1 MVGFLVLQVIGLAIV
16 MLFPPLT
23 TWLPNRLFP

>member
-1 MVGFLVLQVIGLAIV
+1 MLPFLVLQVIGLLIV
-16 MLFPPLT
+16 MFFPPLT